1 MGIAETDGD
10 ERSASHIEQE
20 ERRFTRCRAERRLR
34 REMAAG
40 MKPSHRTARG
50 RGVIVNAQMCG

>member
-1 MGIAETDGD
+1 MGIAETEGD

-20 ERRFTRCRAERRLR
+20 EREFARCRAERRLR

-40 MKPSHRTARG
+40 MKPSPKTARG
-50 RGVIVNAQMCG
+50 EGDDS

>member
-20 ERRFTRCRAERRLR
+20 EREFARCRAERRLR

-40 MKPSHRTARG
+40 MKPSHTTARG
-50 RGVIVNAQMCG
+50 EGGDS